1 MLAPAATLE
10 KVAER
15 IRVVRGAVRVSK
27 DQRVPWSEIPN
38 NQIMQFHPG
47 SNIAGTYRT
56 HVGLTN
62 GRTIDAHVW

>member
-1 MLAPAATLE
+1 
-10 KVAER
+10 V
-15 IRVVRGAVRVSK
+15 
-27 DQRVPWSEIPN
+27 WSEGPSGSPKKQSVRWSDIPN

-56 HVGLTN
+56 HVGHTN